1 MHPLPRDHPP
11 GAVFSNTMIRRITI
25 LILLAAMCM
34 PSGLWA
40 QEGIQLEGKITDKKT
55 GEPVIGAAVNL
66 KDMDIWTVSDT
77 AGRFIFNN
85 VRQRHYT
92 IEVQCLCYERTIEE
106 FDVVP
111 GKKLNLKLIP
121 TSYDMKE
128 VSVLAKKGSNIATST
143 TIGSAAIEHIQATGL
158 KDIMQLLPGN
168 LAENPDMSEAQQIS
182 IREIGTDRNS
192 AMGTSILVDNAPLSN
207 DANMQVMSTA
217 VSRTGEFSSVAA
229 RGVDLR
235 RISSDNIESVEVIK
249 GIPSVVYG
257 NLTSGAVVVKTKAG
271 YSPLEV
277 RLKTDPKIKQ
287 VAVGKGFRMPSNKG
301 FLNLNMDY
309 LSSFSDVVSKY
320 KGYKRLTAHTNYSHT
335 LMKATTP
342 LTINARFNLYG
353 TLDNSKTDPDALVL
367 EEEYETRDQGMRF
380 NLGGKWSLNKKLLTD
395 INYTF
400 SVSYAHQESYEKRYR
415 TSSGGVT
422 AISVASEAGENYGI
436 YLPTEQL
443 TELTVDGKPLDL
455 FGQVT
460 FNKTQLFQNDI
471 INKILAGVDYR
482 YDGNLGEG
490 QLYDIANPPFISNS
504 SSRPR
509 SFKEIPALQTYSLY
523 LEDKLILPMG
533 STKLN
538 VQGGFRLNNYQP
550 ENVVNSQ
557 VGWYLEPRAN
567 VSYEILNNRNNSLF
581 QILTINAGIGKTY
594 KSPTMLYLYPD
605 RAYYDLP
612 VLDYYTGDPA
622 TQTAVFYS
630 MNFETGNPDLK
641 PYENLKK
648 EVGMDFHV
656 GPVAGNIT
664 AFSEN
669 LENGF
674 DLVSKYEF
682 IEGYRYV
689 RDSIPDGTKPDLASL
704 PVENY
709 DYIISYRTPVNN
721 QRSVKSGLEFSIDF
735 GKLRALYT
743 EFRVDGAYLRTTR
756 YYSTVDYPYLPSS
769 ASPKQYPNIGMY
781 PAGESKISE
790 RLNTNL
796 RMVTQVPQL
805 RMVLSTTFQVI
816 WFDNYWYPFYDEAP
830 LYLFD
835 KDGNTTEYTEEM
847 RTDPDFMR
855 YYNEKTEFYYLRESL
870 PPLFLA
876 NIRLSKEIEDKMVL
890 SMFVNNFMNYRPMHQ
905 YVRSESYTRRNPS
918 IYFGAE
924 IKFKI

>member
-1 MHPLPRDHPP
+1 
-11 GAVFSNTMIRRITI
+11 MIRRITI
-25 LILLAAMCM
+25 LILLACMCL
-34 PSGLWA
+34 PAWLSA
-40 QEGIQLEGKITDKKT
+40 QEGIQLEGKITDRKT

-66 KDMDIWTVSDT
+66 KDLDIWTVSDT
-77 AGRFIFNN
+77 AGRFVFNN

-106 FDVVP
+106 FDVIP
-111 GKKLNLKLIP
+111 GQCLHLELVP
-121 TSYDMKE
+121 TSYDMQE
-128 VSVLAKKGSNIATST
+128 VSVLAKKSSNIATST

-168 LAENPDMSEAQQIS
+168 LAENPDLSGPQQIS

-207 DANMQVMSTA
+207 DANLQVMSTS
-217 VSRTGEFSSVAA
+217 VSRSGEFNTVAD

-287 VAVGKGFRMPSNKG
+287 VAVGKGFRIPNNKG
-301 FLNLNMDY
+301 FLNANVDY
-309 LSSFSDVVSKY
+309 LSSYTDVVSKY
-320 KGYKRLTAHTNYSHT
+320 KGYKRLTAQTNYSNT

-342 LTINARFNLYG
+342 LTLNARFNLYG
-353 TLDNSKTDPDALVL
+353 TLDNYKTDPDAMVAQ
-367 EEEYETRDQGMRF
+367 EEYSTSDQGLRL

-400 SVSYAHQESYEKRYR
+400 SVSYSHEVSYQMKYR

-422 AISVASEAGENYGI
+422 PISIARKEGENYGI

-443 TELTVDGKPLDL
+443 TELTVDGKPLDI

-460 FNKTQLFQNDI
+460 FNKTHILQHNI
-471 INKILAGVDYR
+471 INKLLGGAEYR
-482 YDGNLGEG
+482 YDGNLGDG

-504 SSRPR
+504 ASRPR
-509 SFKEIPALQTYSLY
+509 SFKEIPTLQSYSLY
-523 LEDKLILPMG
+523 LEDKLILPLG
-533 STKLN
+533 TTKLN
-538 VQGGFRLNNYQP
+538 LQGGFRLNNFQP
-550 ENVVNSQ
+550 ESVVNSQ
-557 VGWYLEPRAN
+557 VGWYLEPRLNA
-567 VSYEILNNRNNSLF
+567 SYEILNNRNNSIF

-594 KSPTMLYLYPD
+594 KSPTLLYLYPD

-630 MNFETGNPDLK
+630 MNFETGNPDLQ
-641 PYENLKK
+641 PSENLKK
-648 EVGMDFHV
+648 EVGIDFHL

-682 IEGYRYV
+682 ITGYRYV
-689 RDSIPDGTKPDLASL
+689 RDSIPDGTKPDLSKL
-704 PVENY
+704 PVETF
-709 DYIISYRTPVNN
+709 DHILSYLTPVNN
-721 QRSVKSGLEFSIDF
+721 QRTVKSGIEFSFDF
-735 GKLRALYT
+735 GKIKTLYT

-790 RLNTNL
+790 RFNTNL

-805 RMVLSTTFQVI
+805 RMVLSTTFQVVWI
-816 WFDNYWYPFYDEAP
+816 DNYWYPFYDEAP

-835 KDGNTTEYTEEM
+835 KDGTIKEYTDEM

-855 YYNEKTEFYYLRESL
+855 YYDDKTQYYYLTESL

-905 YVRSESYTRRNPS
+905 YIRTESYTRRNPS

-924 IKFKI
+924 IKFRI